1 MFLKSFLK
9 SFLTNKRDRVIKKV
23 KKVKKVKKKGEM
35 DSQRQIHL
43 ERARHIFTNR
53 RFLLQTDAE
62 KENTYRILLEKGF
75 DRDDCIALLQELG
88 LTVPAWLAQV
98 PISSCG
104 FREWNRVFEQPETCK
119 RMSRPMHQAILRILD
134 KVSVNSNR
142 DGDDLIY
149 YHSHI
154 GDAVKNLGSGENY
167 DYLTPEFKALGYDD
181 KITVLK
187 EHGLREPDGINFK
200 QWLLQQWGKNTMRY
214 AKITNSHLMYI
225 QSDFWYCAYPS
236 MFAEAMCSSG
246 LFTGYNHYPGSG
258 FHFYGDKMDLF
269 CVGSADIELEVRN
282 LIRRTSSG
290 SVSGSK
296 LKVQFLQAEQCEWWN
311 MTDEFLLSF
320 YSAAPQTSDLS
331 RGTKIRQ
338 WMFYPASVWPNVNLP
353 ILKHRGTVRSISG
366 SAVHFANVAT
376 IGELNTYTRDLHTGN
391 YIFMPDE
398 DKYISVSARAV
409 KLPLAFILG
418 KNGNK
423 IGDNKE
429 ELTIYSKIHVSQNPT
444 DSYILHQDMIFAG
457 TISNP
462 VLIVGGQ
469 EITIPAFLL

>member
-1 MFLKSFLK
+1 
-9 SFLTNKRDRVIKKV
+9 
-23 KKVKKVKKKGEM
+23 M

-53 RFLLQTDAE
+53 KFLLQTDAE
-62 KENTYRILLEKGF
+62 KDEIYRILLEKGF
-75 DRDDCIALLQELG
+75 DRDDCISLLQELG
-88 LTVPAWLAQV
+88 LTIPSWLAQV
-98 PISSCG
+98 PTPSCG
-104 FREWNRVFEQPETCK
+104 FSEWNKVFEQPETCK

-142 DGDDLIY
+142 DGNDLIY

-167 DYLTPEFKALGYDD
+167 DYLTPEFKALSYDD
-181 KITVLK
+181 KITTLK
-187 EHGLREPDGINFK
+187 EYGLREPGGINYR
-200 QWLLQQWGKNTMRY
+200 QWPLQQWGKNTMRY
-214 AKITNSHLMYI
+214 ATLTNSHLLYV

-282 LIRRTSSG
+282 LIKRTTANNTSNQTP
-290 SVSGSK
+290 K

-331 RGTKIRQ
+331 LGSKIKQ
-338 WMFYPASVWPNVNLP
+338 WMFYPASVWPNINLP
-353 ILKHRGTVRSISG
+353 VLKHRGTVKSMSG
-366 SAVHFANVAT
+366 SSVNFANVAT
-376 IGELNTYTRDLHTGN
+376 IGELNTYTKDLYTSN
-391 YIFMPDE
+391 YTFVVADG
-398 DKYISVSARAV
+398 DKDKRYISVNVKSV
-409 KLPLAFILG
+409 KLPLTFIVG
-418 KNGNK
+418 DAMDDDNGEG
-423 IGDNKE
+423 I
-429 ELTIYSKIHVSQNPT
+429 LVYSRSALSSNPT
-444 DSYILHQDMIFAG
+444 ASYILHEDIIFAG

-462 VLIVGGQ
+462 MLIVGGQ
-469 EITIPAFLL
+469 EITVPAFLL